1 MSSPR
6 SILEKMQPAV
16 APCNSGSQV
25 VLRAGAPVR
34 GFHPVDFIGQ
44 LPFRWIGPYPAAAI
58 YVGPIA
64 SDVKCFQLILTRPP
78 FAELESQLGVL
89 LNNTALGFQQVPP
102 PGEISAVSPGAMS
115 LQFELNGSPE
125 PFPPVSCIELRLR
138 RTVPEPKRNGA
149 PRLVGLAVH
158 AVHFL

>member
-1 MSSPR
+1 
-6 SILEKMQPAV
+6 MQPAV
-16 APCNSGSQV
+16 APCSCGSQV

-64 SDVKCFQLILTRPP
+64 PDVKRFQLILIHPP
-78 FAELESQLGVL
+78 FAELESHLEVL
-89 LNNTALGFQQVPP
+89 TNNAVTGFQQVAPP
-102 PGEISAVSPGAMS
+102 NEITAVSPKAMS

-125 PFPPVSCIELRLR
+125 QSPPVSCIELRLR